1 MSQPGLNGTK
11 GVVQAADMEEG
22 RRQVTPQDAPGIAN
36 GKAHTACMIEL
47 ASTSQAARQRTA
59 KHLHTQCGNAS
70 WQQRCCLTNGQ
81 FNEAEAMSRV
91 ALEAKKRTHK
101 KNFIWVWSPHV
112 RVLQHCSMITQKS
125 MIKLKWRSRKS
136 LLSESKLGAE
146 HPRTAWI

>member
-1 MSQPGLNGTK
+1 MCQPGLNGTK
-11 GVVQAADMEEG
+11 GVVQAANTKEG
-22 RRQVTPQDAPGIAN
+22 RWQVTPQDAPGIGT

-91 ALEAKKRTHK
+91 ALEAKERTHK
-101 KNFIWVWSPHV
+101 KKIFWYGH
-112 RVLQHCSMITQKS
+112 HTCEFCSTVQ
-125 MIKLKWRSRKS
+125 
-136 LLSESKLGAE
+136 
-146 HPRTAWI
+146 